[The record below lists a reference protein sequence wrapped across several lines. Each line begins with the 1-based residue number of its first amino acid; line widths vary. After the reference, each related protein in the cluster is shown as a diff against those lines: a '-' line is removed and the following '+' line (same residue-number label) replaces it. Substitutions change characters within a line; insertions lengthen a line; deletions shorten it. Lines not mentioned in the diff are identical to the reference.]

1 MKHNNLTD
9 TILMIRPVAFDA
21 NKQTMESNAFQVERT
36 DESAKT
42 VQAKALE
49 EFDTFVNKLRSC
61 GVEVVV
67 FEDRLE
73 PRTPDSIF
81 PNNWISFH
89 SNGRIMTYPMQAINR
104 RLERREDIVADL
116 QTKYGFEVTQVIDMG
131 PLYEAEERFLE
142 GTGSLIIDRNDLFVY
157 ACTSPRTHK
166 ELVEDWA
173 EYWGCRPIIFEA
185 TDEGGQEI
193 YHTNVLMCL
202 GDRFVVICMDAIVD
216 EEDRSKVIESFKESE
231 RTVVEI
237 SFDQMN
243 HFAGNMLQLQS
254 DKGEKLLVMSQ
265 AAYDSLKPEQIKKLK
280 SFNDHLVSSPIPTIE
295 KYGGGSVRCMMAEV
309 FLPKKN
315 ETTA

>member
-1 MKHNNLTD
+1 
-9 TILMIRPVAFDA
+9 MIRPVAFDA
-21 NKQTMESNAFQVERT
+21 NEETMESNAFQEERT
-36 DESAKT
+36 DESAKE
-42 VQAKALE
+42 VQAKAVA
-49 EFDTFVNKLRSC
+49 EFDAFVEKLRSY

-89 SNGRIMTYPMQAINR
+89 NNGRVMTYPMQAVSR
-104 RLERREDIVADL
+104 RLERRKDVIEDL
-116 QTKYGFEVTQVIDMG
+116 QNEYGFEVTQVIDMG

-142 GTGSLIIDRNDLFVY
+142 GTGSLIIDRNELFVY
-157 ACTSPRTHK
+157 ACTSPRTHR

-173 EYWGCRPIIFEA
+173 EYWGCEPIIFEA
-185 TDEGGQEI
+185 VDEAGQEI

-202 GDRFVVICMDAIVD
+202 GDRFVVICMEAIKD
-216 EEDRSKVIESFKESE
+216 EADRERVLESFKESE
-231 RTVVEI
+231 RTLVAI
-237 SFDQMN
+237 TFDQMN
-243 HFAGNMLQLQS
+243 HFAGNMLQLKN

-265 AAYDSLKPEQIKKLK
+265 AAYNSLTASQIEKLQ

-315 ETTA
+315 A